1 MAAGLGTRMKS
12 KRPKIL
18 HEVCGT
24 PMFQLVIDALK
35 PLNLEKIVVVLGQK
49 NGDEFDLIKGKVSYV
64 IQREKKG
71 TAHAVMQAEKL
82 LKNFNGNVL
91 ILSGDVPLVTTE
103 TLKSLLAIHLRE
115 FATATILTAEVADPT
130 NYGRVLRQ
138 QNQVVRIV
146 EELDA
151 DDHTKKIREINTGT
165 YCFRN
170 RDLRGALKHVKPN
183 PLKKEYY
190 LTDVF
195 SILNARSAKIIPVLV
210 RDPDELMGV
219 NRRHE
224 LEKAS
229 KIMQKRIQKRLMDA
243 GVTIL
248 DGDNTYID
256 ENVRIGQDTVI
267 YPFSLIYKDTVIGEN
282 CRIGPA
288 AHIIGARLRD
298 NVYVHNSYVTDSTL
312 EDDVVVGPFSH
323 IRGRTVLHR
332 GSRVGNF
339 VEITR
344 SEIGEDSRA
353 YHLTYLGDT
362 KMGRDVNLGA
372 GIITANWD
380 AKKKKKSRTVIGD
393 KASIGNNTVI
403 LAPAEVKRGDIVP
416 HNSLVSGGNVR
427 RKK

>member
-1 MAAGLGTRMKS
+1 
-12 KRPKIL
+12 
-18 HEVCGT
+18 
-24 PMFQLVIDALK
+24 
-35 PLNLEKIVVVLGQK
+35 
-49 NGDEFDLIKGKVSYV
+49 V

-82 LKNFNGNVL
+82 LKSFNGNVL

-103 TLKSLLAIHLRE
+103 TLRGLMAIHLRDY
-115 FATATILTAEVADPT
+115 ATATIMTAMVDNPT
-130 NYGRVLRQ
+130 NYGRILRQ

-146 EELDA
+146 EEPDA

-170 RDLRGALKHVKPN
+170 RDLREALKLVRPN
-183 PLKKEYY
+183 PIKKEYY

-210 RDPDELMGV
+210 KDPDELMGV

-224 LEKAS
+224 LEKAN

-256 ENVRIGQDTVI
+256 ENVVIGQDSVI

-288 AHIIGARLRD
+288 AHLFGARLGS
-298 NVYVHNSYVTDSTL
+298 NVYVHNSYITDSTL
-312 EDDVVVGPFSH
+312 EDDVVVGPFAH
-323 IRGRTVLHR
+323 IRGRTVLRH
-332 GSRVGNF
+332 GSHVGNF

-344 SEIGEDSRA
+344 SHIGAHSGA
-353 YHLTYLGDT
+353 NHLSFIGDT
-362 KMGRDVNLGA
+362 TMGRDVNLGA

-380 AKKKKKSRTVIGD
+380 AKKRKKSRTVIADG
-393 KASIGNNTVI
+393 ASIGSNTVI
-403 LAPAEVKRGDIVP
+403 IAPANVKRGVIVP
-416 HNSLVSGGNVR
+416 NHSTVSGNVVE